1 MTEILFLLIY
11 IVPLF
16 ALILVGPVLTVLNI
30 LRLSGRFPRLKTID
44 LVGFG
49 LGIPLTL
56 FLYRLWDAPDWQ
68 DPLIF
73 DTADINIAFHAPLA
87 SQHLPTVL
95 TLAALALAGYL
106 LLRLRGKTLPPLPL
120 ALSITASE
128 VGTILSAVFLV
139 QLGKYLFET
148 AWLACDVFLM
158 TLVPLNYIL
167 CAAHLLYH
175 TAKEQAAR
183 RRALS
188 EPPASPLLAWCDR
201 LLSRCLSWY
210 ILGFVLALPLLGIV
224 LLILV
229 LLGQAPDAAVRA
241 FTDTADWTFSQQI
254 PPPPVYYDGHYLC
267 TVAAGGHRK
276 VVKPLRTGNRLGHT
290 ILVNRQLCIA
300 NAFEELLAD
309 RTPRL
314 HRALRGFYDR
324 RGYPLSQKITTPLRA
339 DVTYLLMKPL
349 EWLFLLTLYT
359 FDRDPESRIARQ
371 YPPRPGNTANGP
383 LSGALE
389 CSI

>member
-1 MTEILFLLIY
+1 MESVIGGIY
-11 IVPLF
+11 ILS
-16 ALILVGPVLTVLNI
+16 LLGLLLLLELLGPALTVLNI
-30 LRLSGRFPRLKTID
+30 LRLTGRFPRLKCID
-44 LVGFG
+44 LLGFG
-49 LGIPLTL
+49 LGVPLTL
-56 FLYRLWDAPDWQ
+56 FLYCCWAAPDWQ
-68 DPLIF
+68 DPLVF
-73 DTADINIAFHAPLA
+73 NTAIESVQFHAPLA
-87 SQHLPTVL
+87 SWHLPTVL

-106 LLRLRGKTLPPLPL
+106 LLRLRSKGLPPLPL
-120 ALSITASE
+120 ALSLAAVEIGI
-128 VGTILSAVFLV
+128 VLSAVFIL
-139 QLGKYLFET
+139 QLGKHMLESQYGDFFF
-148 AWLACDVFLM
+148 DVFLM
-158 TLVPLNYIL
+158 ALLPLNYIL
-167 CAAHLLYH
+167 GGVQLLYR
-175 TAKEQAAR
+175 TAKEQSAR
-183 RRALS
+183 RKALP
-188 EPPASPLLAWCDR
+188 EAPAPPLLAWCDR

-210 ILGFVLALPLLGIV
+210 FLGFVLALPLLGVV
-224 LLILV
+224 LLLLV

-300 NAFEELLAD
+300 NAFEELVAQ

-314 HRALRGFYDR
+314 HRALRSFYNR

-349 EWLFLLTLYT
+349 EWAFLLTLYT

-371 YPPRPGNTANGP
+371 YLPRPGNTTKEGVI
-383 LSGALE
+383 L
-389 CSI
+389 